1 MENNDKEFNDA
12 IDREDSINPDSGNEE
27 GKDFLEDDLS
37 VHLEDHT
44 LVLTSFLSSWDAFVC
59 LFAYFQPCISP

>member
-37 VHLEDHT
+37 VH
-44 LVLTSFLSSWDAFVC
+44 
-59 LFAYFQPCISP
+59 